1 MRKTTARFVEW
12 LLELLL
18 PAPGRH
24 RAVGIRPDVR
34 RPDTPTARL
43 ARVPLAHVWLP
54 DGPDVSETGLVR
66 PYVLAHERQRRSGAI
81 GHRAKAVAT

>member
-12 LLELLL
+12 LLRLLL

-34 RPDTPTARL
+34 HPDAPMVRL
-43 ARVPLAHVWLP
+43 ARDPLAHAWVP
-54 DGPDVSETGLVR
+54 DGPDVAGTGLVR
-66 PYVLAHERQRRSGAI
+66 PYVVAHERQRGAV
-81 GHRAKAVAT
+81 GCGVKAVAT